1 MDACIYKDLVYKIV
15 GAAMEVHNELN
26 WGLLEP
32 VYNEALHRELKNQ
45 GIESQ
50 CEVSLP
56 CYYKGEL
63 MDKYYRLD
71 LVVDDIIVELKSVT
85 ELIPAHRAQLFNYL
99 RLTMKPIGILFNFG
113 EESLRTERYAFDKRT
128 NECILVDV
136 NMKPI
141 EKKSISKYK
150 MIK

>member
-1 MDACIYKDLVYKIV
+1 MDARIYKDLVYKIV

-32 VYNEALHRELKNQ
+32 VYNEALHRELKSQ
-45 GIESQ
+45 GLDSQ

-71 LVVDDIIVELKSVT
+71 LVVGDIIVELKSVT

-113 EESLRTERYAFDKRT
+113 EESLRTERYVFDKTT
-128 NECILVDV
+128 NDCVLVDV

-141 EKKSISKYK
+141 NKKTYPHK
-150 MIK
+150 

>member
-1 MDACIYKDLVYKIV
+1 MDVSVYKDLVYKIV

-50 CEVSLP
+50 CEVSVP
-56 CYYKGEL
+56 CYYKGEQ

-71 LVVDDIIVELKSVT
+71 LVVGDIIVELKSVT
-85 ELIPAHRAQLFNYL
+85 ELITAHRAQLFNYL
-99 RLTMKPIGILFNFG
+99 RLTKKPMGILFNFG
-113 EESLRTERYAFDKRT
+113 EESLRTERYAFDSAT
-128 NECILVDV
+128 NECVLVDV
-136 NMKPI
+136 NMKPL
-141 EKKSISKYK
+141 KKNTYLH
-150 MIK
+150 

>member
-1 MDACIYKDLVYKIV
+1 MDVSVYKDLVYKIV

-50 CEVSLP
+50 CEVSVP
-56 CYYKGEL
+56 CYYKGEQ

-71 LVVDDIIVELKSVT
+71 LVVGDIIVELKSVT

-99 RLTMKPIGILFNFG
+99 RLTKKPMGILFNFG
-113 EESLRTERYAFDKRT
+113 EESLRTERYAFDSAT
-128 NECILVDV
+128 NECVLVDV
-136 NMKPI
+136 NMKPL
-141 EKKSISKYK
+141 KKNTYLH
-150 MIK
+150 

>member
-1 MDACIYKDLVYKIV
+1 
-15 GAAMEVHNELN
+15 MEVHNELN

-32 VYNEALHRELKNQ
+32 VYNEALHRELKSQ
-45 GIESQ
+45 GLDSQ

-71 LVVDDIIVELKSVT
+71 LVVGDIIVELKSVT

-113 EESLRTERYAFDKRT
+113 EESLRTERYVFDKTT
-128 NECILVDV
+128 NDCVLVDV

-141 EKKSISKYK
+141 NKKTYPHK
-150 MIK
+150 

>member
-1 MDACIYKDLVYKIV
+1 MDVSVYKDLVYKIV

-50 CEVSLP
+50 CEVSVP

-71 LVVDDIIVELKSVT
+71 LVVGDIIVELKSVT

-99 RLTMKPIGILFNFG
+99 RLTKKPMGILFNFG
-113 EESLRTERYAFDKRT
+113 EESLRTERYAFDSAT
-128 NECILVDV
+128 NECVLVDV
-136 NMKPI
+136 NMKPL
-141 EKKSISKYK
+141 KKNTYLH
-150 MIK
+150 

>member
-1 MDACIYKDLVYKIV
+1 MDARIYKDLVYKIV

-32 VYNEALHRELKNQ
+32 VYNEALHRELKSQ
-45 GIESQ
+45 GIDSQ

-71 LVVDDIIVELKSVT
+71 LVVGDIIVELKSVT

-99 RLTMKPIGILFNFG
+99 RLTTKPIGILFNFG
-113 EESLRTERYAFDKRT
+113 EESLRTERYVFDKAT
-128 NECILVDV
+128 NDCILVDV

-141 EKKSISKYK
+141 NKKTYPHK
-150 MIK
+150 

>member
-63 MDKYYRLD
+63 MDKYYRL
-71 LVVDDIIVELKSVT
+71 VELKSVT

-99 RLTMKPIGILFNFG
+99 RLTMKPIGIVFNFG
-113 EESLRTERYAFDKRT
+113 EESLRTERYAFDKLT

>member
-45 GIESQ
+45 GVDSQ
-50 CEVSLP
+50 CEVTLP

-71 LVVDDIIVELKSVT
+71 LVVGDIIVELKSVT
-85 ELIPAHRAQLFNYL
+85 ELTPAHRAQLFNYL
-99 RLTMKPIGILFNFG
+99 RLTMKPMGILFNFG
-113 EESLRTERYAFDKRT
+113 EESLRTERYYFDRAS

-136 NMKPI
+136 NMKPV
-141 EKKSISKYK
+141 KKKTYPHY
-150 MIK
+150 

>member
-99 RLTMKPIGILFNFG
+99 RLTMKPIGLLFNFG
-113 EESLRTERYAFDKRT
+113 EESLRTEKYAFDKLT

>member
-99 RLTMKPIGILFNFG
+99 RLTMKPIGLLFNNSVCGLIKVF
-113 EESLRTERYAFDKRT
+113 LFFL
-128 NECILVDV
+128 LV
-136 NMKPI
+136 I
-141 EKKSISKYK
+141 SIS
-150 MIK
+150 

>member
-141 EKKSISKYK
+141 EKKSISN
-150 MIK
+150 IK

>member
-1 MDACIYKDLVYKIV
+1 MDVSVYKDLVYKIV

-50 CEVSLP
+50 CEVSVP
-56 CYYKGEL
+56 CYYKGEQ

-71 LVVDDIIVELKSVT
+71 LVVGDIIVELKSVT

-99 RLTMKPIGILFNFG
+99 RLTKKPMGILFNFG
-113 EESLRTERYAFDKRT
+113 EESLRTERYAFDSAT
-128 NECILVDV
+128 NECVLVDV
-136 NMKPI
+136 NMKPL
-141 EKKSISKYK
+141 KKITYLH
-150 MIK
+150 

>member
-99 RLTMKPIGILFNFG
+99 RLTMKPIGIVFNFG
-113 EESLRTERYAFDKRT
+113 EESLRTERYAFDKLT

>member
-1 MDACIYKDLVYKIV
+1 MDVSVYKDLVYKIV

-50 CEVSLP
+50 CEVSVP

-71 LVVDDIIVELKSVT
+71 LVVGDIIVELKSVT
-85 ELIPAHRAQLFNYL
+85 ELIPAPRAQLFNYL
-99 RLTMKPIGILFNFG
+99 RLTKKPMGILFNFG
-113 EESLRTERYAFDKRT
+113 EESLRTERYAFDSAT
-128 NECILVDV
+128 NECVLVDV
-136 NMKPI
+136 NMKPL
-141 EKKSISKYK
+141 KKNTYLH
-150 MIK
+150 

>member
-99 RLTMKPIGILFNFG
+99 RLTMKPIGLLFNFG
-113 EESLRTERYAFDKRT
+113 EESLRTEKYAFDKLT

-141 EKKSISKYK
+141 EKKSISK
-150 MIK
+150 

>member
-113 EESLRTERYAFDKRT
+113 EESLRTERYAFDKLT

>member
-1 MDACIYKDLVYKIV
+1 
-15 GAAMEVHNELN
+15 MEVHNELN

-113 EESLRTERYAFDKRT
+113 EESLRTERYAFDKLT

>member
-113 EESLRTERYAFDKRT
+113 EESLRTERYAFDKLT

-136 NMKPI
+136 DMKPI
-141 EKKSISKYK
+141 EKKSMSKYK

>member
-71 LVVDDIIVELKSVT
+71 LVVNNNIIVELKATNGTGS
-85 ELIPAHRAQLFNYL
+85 EHRRQLFNYMN
-99 RLTMKPIGILFNFG
+99 LTQPNVFANLIFCWLFGYILN
-113 EESLRTERYAFDKRT
+113 L
-128 NECILVDV
+128 
-136 NMKPI
+136 
-141 EKKSISKYK
+141 
-150 MIK
+150 

>member
-1 MDACIYKDLVYKIV
+1 MDVSVYKDLVYKIV

-50 CEVSLP
+50 CEVSVP
-56 CYYKGEL
+56 CYYKGEQ

-71 LVVDDIIVELKSVT
+71 LVVGDIIVELKSVT
-85 ELIPAHRAQLFNYL
+85 ELIPTHRAQLFNYL
-99 RLTMKPIGILFNFG
+99 RLTKKPMGILFNFG
-113 EESLRTERYAFDKRT
+113 EESLRTERYAFDSAT
-128 NECILVDV
+128 NECVLVDV
-136 NMKPI
+136 NMKPL
-141 EKKSISKYK
+141 KKNTYLH
-150 MIK
+150 

>member
-71 LVVDDIIVELKSVT
+71 LVVDDIIVEVKSVT

-113 EESLRTERYAFDKRT
+113 EESLRTERYAFDKLT

>member
-1 MDACIYKDLVYKIV
+1 MDVSVYKDLVYKIV

-50 CEVSLP
+50 CEVSVP
-56 CYYKGEL
+56 CYYKGEQ

-71 LVVDDIIVELKSVT
+71 LVVGDIIVELKSVT
-85 ELIPAHRAQLFNYL
+85 ELIPTHRAQLFNYL
-99 RLTMKPIGILFNFG
+99 RLTKKPMGILFNFG
-113 EESLRTERYAFDKRT
+113 EESLRTERYAFDSAT
-128 NECILVDV
+128 NECVLVDV
-136 NMKPI
+136 NIKPL
-141 EKKSISKYK
+141 KKNTYLH
-150 MIK
+150 

>member
-113 EESLRTERYAFDKRT
+113 EESLRTERYAFDKLT

-141 EKKSISKYK
+141 EKKSISK
-150 MIK
+150 

>member
-141 EKKSISKYK
+141 EKKIISKYK

>member
-1 MDACIYKDLVYKIV
+1 MDVSVYKDLVYKIV

-50 CEVSLP
+50 CEVSVP

-71 LVVDDIIVELKSVT
+71 LVVGDIIVELKSVT
-85 ELIPAHRAQLFNYL
+85 ELIPTHRAQLFNYL
-99 RLTMKPIGILFNFG
+99 RLTKKPMGILFNFG
-113 EESLRTERYAFDKRT
+113 EESLRTERYAFDSAT
-128 NECILVDV
+128 NECVLVDV
-136 NMKPI
+136 NIKPL
-141 EKKSISKYK
+141 KKNTYLH
-150 MIK
+150 

>member
-1 MDACIYKDLVYKIV
+1 MDVSVYKDLVYKIV

-50 CEVSLP
+50 CEVSVP

-71 LVVDDIIVELKSVT
+71 LVVGDIIVELKSVT
-85 ELIPAHRAQLFNYL
+85 ELIPTHRAQLFNYL
-99 RLTMKPIGILFNFG
+99 RLTKKPMGILFNFG
-113 EESLRTERYAFDKRT
+113 EESLRTERYAFDSAT
-128 NECILVDV
+128 NECVLVDV
-136 NMKPI
+136 NMKPL
-141 EKKSISKYK
+141 KKNTYLH
-150 MIK
+150 

>member
-26 WGLLEP
+26 WGLLES

-71 LVVDDIIVELKSVT
+71 LVVDNIIVELKSVT

-113 EESLRTERYAFDKRT
+113 EESLRTERYAFDKLT

>member
-45 GIESQ
+45 GVESQ